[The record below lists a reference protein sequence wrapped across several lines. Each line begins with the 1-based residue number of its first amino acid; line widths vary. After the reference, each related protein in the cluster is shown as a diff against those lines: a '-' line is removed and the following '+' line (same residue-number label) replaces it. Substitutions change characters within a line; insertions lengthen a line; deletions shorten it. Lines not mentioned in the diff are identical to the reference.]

1 MVRPV
6 VRRDAERLGLAM
18 SRFTINAGGNDNSH
32 DLPFRPTKTPQTA
45 TSAAFSFA
53 NSRVGRHLTRRRVLT
68 ETCLRD
74 YTHPRVSDLINLT
87 LDKEIAR
94 HD

>member
-1 MVRPV
+1 MTYHSDQ
-6 VRRDAERLGLAM
+6 RRRRRRLRQR
-18 SRFTINAGGNDNSH
+18 RFY
-32 DLPFRPTKTPQTA
+32 
-45 TSAAFSFA
+45 FA